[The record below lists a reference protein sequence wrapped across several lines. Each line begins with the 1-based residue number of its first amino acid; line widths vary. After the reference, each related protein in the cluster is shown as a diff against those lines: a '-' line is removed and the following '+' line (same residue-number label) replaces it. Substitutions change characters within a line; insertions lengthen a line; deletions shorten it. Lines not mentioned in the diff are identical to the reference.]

1 MIYSINILL
10 ELILIEEGDY
20 DYMSNLNKTPSAN
33 RLHIAI
39 FGKRNMGKSTLINAL
54 TGQNLAIV
62 SDYAGTTT
70 DPVYKA
76 MEILPI
82 GPCVIIDTAGLD
94 DTGDLGELR
103 VKKSLEVVSKTD
115 IAVITTT
122 GIGFTDY
129 DRKVIELLKSKSIP
143 FIIAVN
149 KVDSI
154 PVCEEFNKELLNYP
168 HAFIS
173 AINKE
178 GIHEIKE
185 LIIKH
190 SPMEFEQPT
199 ILGDLI
205 NPGDSVVLVI
215 PIDTGMPKGRLILPQ
230 VQTMRDILDNDG
242 IFHVSKERELRWTLD
257 SLREKPKLVITD
269 SQEFAKVSADTPD
282 DILLTSFSIL
292 FARYKGDLFKLVK
305 GAKTLKNLQKGAK
318 VLIAEACTHH
328 AQPDDIGR
336 VKIPRWIKQNIESEI
351 EFDFC
356 AGRDYPSNI
365 EDYDLIIHCGGC
377 TLNRREMLSRIDASY
392 EKNVPIINYG
402 LCIATLNGILDRA
415 LKPFPE
421 VYFEWLEGEDL

>member
-1 MIYSINILL
+1 
-10 ELILIEEGDY
+10 
-20 DYMSNLNKTPSAN
+20 MSNLNKTPSAN
-33 RLHIAI
+33 RLHIGI
-39 FGKRNMGKSTLINAL
+39 FGKRNMGKSTLVNAL

-94 DTGDLGELR
+94 DVGDLGELR
-103 VKKSLEVVSKTD
+103 VKKSLEVVSRTD
-115 IAVITTT
+115 IAIITTT
-122 GIGFTDY
+122 GDGFSTFDLEIINLLEDKNIPFIVAINKTDLIKMKGSFI
-129 DRKVIELLKSKSIP
+129 DELKSKDYKYI
-143 FIIAVN
+143 N
-149 KVDSI
+149 
-154 PVCEEFNKELLNYP
+154 
-168 HAFIS
+168 IS
-173 AINKE
+173 ATEKK
-178 GIHEIKE
+178 GIHELKE
-185 LIIKH
+185 LVIKY
-190 SPMEFEQPT
+190 SPKEFEQPT
-199 ILGDLI
+199 IMGDLI
-205 NPGDSVVLVI
+205 NPGESVVLVI

-242 IFHVSKERELRWTLD
+242 VFHVCKERELRWTLD
-257 SLREKPKLVITD
+257 KLREKPKIVVTD

-305 GAKTLKNLQKGAK
+305 GAKALKNLKKDSK

-328 AQPDDIGR
+328 VQPDDIGR
-336 VKIPRWIKQNIESEI
+336 VKIPRWIKQNIHADI

-356 AGRDYPSNI
+356 AGRDYPNNLT
-365 EDYDLIIHCGGC
+365 DYDLVIHCGGC
-377 TLNRREMLSRIDASY
+377 TLNRKEMLSRIDASF
-392 EKNVPIINYG
+392 EKGVPILNYG

-421 VYFEWLEGEDL
+421 VYFDWLEEDGHEF